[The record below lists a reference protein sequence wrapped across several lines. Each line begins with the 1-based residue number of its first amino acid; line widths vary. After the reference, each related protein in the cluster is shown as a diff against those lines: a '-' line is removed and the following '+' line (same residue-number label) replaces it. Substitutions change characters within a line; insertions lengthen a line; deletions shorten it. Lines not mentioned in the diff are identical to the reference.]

1 MRCGEHGDAATRV
14 CSLRTLSDV
23 VSSSHSCSRAGCDTK
38 NSPQHFRASQT
49 ARQEE
54 LDAVLG
60 ERGCKEEKVLDLT
73 KRLGK
78 LACNFLFW
86 SSFALKTEGNDL
98 NVLSTHLL
106 CKLR

>member
-1 MRCGEHGDAATRV
+1 M
-14 CSLRTLSDV
+14 
-23 VSSSHSCSRAGCDTK
+23 
-38 NSPQHFRASQT
+38 
-49 ARQEE
+49 
-54 LDAVLG
+54 LG